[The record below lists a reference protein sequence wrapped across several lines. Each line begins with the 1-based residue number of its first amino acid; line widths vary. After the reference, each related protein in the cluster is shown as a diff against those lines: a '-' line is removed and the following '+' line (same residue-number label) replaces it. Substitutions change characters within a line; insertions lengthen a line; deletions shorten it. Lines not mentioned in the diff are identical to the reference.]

1 MSVTRLSVLS
11 LVQFS
16 VAQGVQRV
24 CGWDEIKKLGR
35 YDLRGCAELVLDH
48 GDHGPRIGDEGA
60 FELARALASES
71 GIGVVKVSL
80 VDQAIGVAGLAELAE
95 TLKTHPVLMSLD
107 VGGNPIGKQGAAIL
121 AEALQV
127 NHLLSSLYFVP
138 EDDGTGSAAAVAEA
152 IVEALSCNSQLQ
164 DSRVAERGA
173 EAARCK
179 AKLAKYVETA
189 QADINAAV
197 QAQAQ
202 LEAQMQRK
210 QASSTPPP
218 RSAPPQLGAE
228 QALPCADDHSE
239 CPTWAAAMECVNNPV
254 FMHAHCRKS
263 CEQCPTQTSLPPS
276 RELPPPDHPP
286 TLPPELPPPDHP
298 PTLPPDPPTLPLEL
312 PPPDHPPT
320 LPPVDPEMATPSGH
334 QAPLSVQMEA
344 RRLAAL
350 QDNLTPAAEIEAAL
364 AVAQHELSDHLAVKH
379 LDAFRADLHGEM
391 PLAGG
396 GGAAAPAPEASTLTP
411 EQAVQRS
418 EAQTRELLRWLS
430 AHELTEAA
438 HLPIL
443 RALGVQRVS
452 GTVGSLAPLQLLSY
466 AELSAE
472 LQGAPLPCSPTCAA
486 DKAAVYQALQ
496 RSIPK

>member
-1 MSVTRLSVLS
+1 MLTFTRLLESRVYAMRTTSVLLS
-11 LVQFS
+11 LVHVS

-24 CGWDEIKKLGR
+24 CGWDDIKKLGR

-71 GIGVVKVSL
+71 GIGVVKLSL

-107 VGGNPIGKQGAAIL
+107 VGGNPIGKPGAAIL

-127 NHLLSSLYFVP
+127 NHVLSSLYFVP

-164 DSRVAERGA
+164 DNRVAERGA

-179 AKLAKYVETA
+179 AKLARYVETA

-228 QALPCADDHSE
+228 QAHPCADDHSE

-263 CEQCPTQTSLPPS
+263 CDQCPTHKSLPPS

-286 TLPPELPPPDHP
+286 TLQAADPGLPPPDHP
-298 PTLPPDPPTLPLEL
+298 PTLQAA
-312 PPPDHPPT
+312 
-320 LPPVDPEMATPSGH
+320 DPEMATSSGH

-350 QDNLTPAAEIEAAL
+350 QDNFTPPAGTEAAQ
-364 AVAQHELSDHLAVKH
+364 AVAQHELSDDLAVKH
-379 LDAFRADLHGEM
+379 LDALRADLHGD
-391 PLAGG
+391 P
-396 GGAAAPAPEASTLTP
+396 AAAPAPEASTLTP
-411 EQAVQRS
+411 EQAAQKS

-452 GTVGSLAPLQLLSY
+452 GTVGSLAPLQLLSFS
-466 AELSAE
+466 ELSAE
-472 LQGAPLPCSPTCAA
+472 LQGAALPCSPTCAA

-496 RSIPK
+496 RSSPK

>member
-1 MSVTRLSVLS
+1 VLS
-11 LVQFS
+11 LVHVS

-24 CGWDEIKKLGR
+24 CGWDDIKKLGR

-71 GIGVVKVSL
+71 GIGVVKLSL

-107 VGGNPIGKQGAAIL
+107 VGGNPIGKPGAAIL

-127 NHLLSSLYFVP
+127 NHVLSSLYFVP

-164 DSRVAERGA
+164 DNRVAERGA

-179 AKLAKYVETA
+179 AKLARYVETA

-228 QALPCADDHSE
+228 QAHPCADDHSE

-263 CEQCPTQTSLPPS
+263 CDQCPTHKSLPPS
-276 RELPPPDHPP
+276 KELPPPDHPP
-286 TLPPELPPPDHP
+286 TLQAADPGLPPPDHP
-298 PTLPPDPPTLPLEL
+298 PTLQAADPGL

-320 LPPVDPEMATPSGH
+320 LQAADPEMATSSGH

-350 QDNLTPAAEIEAAL
+350 QNNFTPPAGTEAAQ
-364 AVAQHELSDHLAVKH
+364 AVAQHELSDDLAVKH
-379 LDAFRADLHGEM
+379 LDALRTDLHGEM

-396 GGAAAPAPEASTLTP
+396 PAPEASTLTP
-411 EQAVQRS
+411 EQAAQKS

-452 GTVGSLAPLQLLSY
+452 GTVGSLAPLQLLSFS
-466 AELSAE
+466 ELSAE
-472 LQGAPLPCSPTCAA
+472 LQGAALPCSPTCAA

-496 RSIPK
+496 RSSPK

>member
-1 MSVTRLSVLS
+1 MRTTSVLTRVSVLS
-11 LVQFS
+11 LVHVS

-71 GIGVVKVSL
+71 GMGVVKLSL

-107 VGGNPIGKQGAAIL
+107 VGGNPIGKPGAAIL

-127 NHLLSSLYFVP
+127 NHVLSSLYFVP

-164 DSRVAERGA
+164 DNRVAERGA

-179 AKLAKYVETA
+179 AKLTRYLETA

-228 QALPCADDHSE
+228 QAHPCADDHSE

-263 CEQCPTQTSLPPS
+263 CEQCPTQKSLPPS

-286 TLPPELPPPDHP
+286 TLQAA
-298 PTLPPDPPTLPLEL
+298 
-312 PPPDHPPT
+312 
-320 LPPVDPEMATPSGH
+320 DPEMATSSGH

-350 QDNLTPAAEIEAAL
+350 QDNFTPPAGTEAAQ
-364 AVAQHELSDHLAVKH
+364 AVAQHELSDDLAVKH
-379 LDAFRADLHGEM
+379 LDALRTDLHGEM

-396 GGAAAPAPEASTLTP
+396 PAPEASTLTP
-411 EQAVQRS
+411 EQAVQKS

-452 GTVGSLAPLQLLSY
+452 GTVGSLAPLQLLSFS
-466 AELSAE
+466 ELSAE
-472 LQGAPLPCSPTCAA
+472 LQGAALPCSPTCAA

-496 RSIPK
+496 RSSPK

>member
-71 GIGVVKVSL
+71 GIGVVKLSL

-107 VGGNPIGKQGAAIL
+107 VGGNPIGKHGAAIL

-286 TLPPELPPPDHP
+286 TLPP
-298 PTLPPDPPTLPLEL
+298 
-312 PPPDHPPT
+312 
-320 LPPVDPEMATPSGH
+320 VDPEMATPSGH

-350 QDNLTPAAEIEAAL
+350 HDNLTPAAEIEAAL
-364 AVAQHELSDHLAVKH
+364 AVAQHELSDDLAVKH

-496 RSIPK
+496 GSNPK

>member
-71 GIGVVKVSL
+71 GIGVVKLSL

-286 TLPPELPPPDHP
+286 TLPP
-298 PTLPPDPPTLPLEL
+298 
-312 PPPDHPPT
+312 
-320 LPPVDPEMATPSGH
+320 VDPEMATPSGH

-396 GGAAAPAPEASTLTP
+396 GGAAALAPEASTLTP

>member
-71 GIGVVKVSL
+71 GIGVVKLSL

-218 RSAPPQLGAE
+218 RSAPPQLSAE

-286 TLPPELPPPDHP
+286 TLPP
-298 PTLPPDPPTLPLEL
+298 
-312 PPPDHPPT
+312 
-320 LPPVDPEMATPSGH
+320 VDPEMATSSGH

-396 GGAAAPAPEASTLTP
+396 GGAAALAPEASTLTP

>member
-286 TLPPELPPPDHP
+286 TLPP
-298 PTLPPDPPTLPLEL
+298 
-312 PPPDHPPT
+312 
-320 LPPVDPEMATPSGH
+320 VDPEMATPSGH

-396 GGAAAPAPEASTLTP
+396 GGAAALAPEASTLTP

>member
-71 GIGVVKVSL
+71 GIGVVKLSL

-286 TLPPELPPPDHP
+286 TLPP
-298 PTLPPDPPTLPLEL
+298 
-312 PPPDHPPT
+312 
-320 LPPVDPEMATPSGH
+320 VDPEMATPSGH

-364 AVAQHELSDHLAVKH
+364 AVAQHELSDDLAVKH
-379 LDAFRADLHGEM
+379 LDALRADLHGD
-391 PLAGG
+391 P
-396 GGAAAPAPEASTLTP
+396 AAAPAPEASTLTP

>member
-24 CGWDEIKKLGR
+24 CGWDELKKLGR

-71 GIGVVKVSL
+71 GIGVVKLSL

-286 TLPPELPPPDHP
+286 TLPP
-298 PTLPPDPPTLPLEL
+298 
-312 PPPDHPPT
+312 
-320 LPPVDPEMATPSGH
+320 VDPEMATPSGH

-396 GGAAAPAPEASTLTP
+396 GGAAALAPEASTLTP

>member
-71 GIGVVKVSL
+71 GIDVVKLSL

-107 VGGNPIGKQGAAIL
+107 VGGNPIGKHGAAIL

-286 TLPPELPPPDHP
+286 TLPP
-298 PTLPPDPPTLPLEL
+298 
-312 PPPDHPPT
+312 
-320 LPPVDPEMATPSGH
+320 VDPEMATPSGH

-350 QDNLTPAAEIEAAL
+350 HDNLTPAAEIEAAL
-364 AVAQHELSDHLAVKH
+364 AVAQHELSDDLAVKH

-496 RSIPK
+496 GSNPK

>member
-71 GIGVVKVSL
+71 GIGVVKLSL

-127 NHLLSSLYFVP
+127 NHVLSSLYFVP

-164 DSRVAERGA
+164 DNRVAERGA

-179 AKLAKYVETA
+179 AKLARYIETA

-228 QALPCADDHSE
+228 QAHPCADDHSE

-263 CEQCPTQTSLPPS
+263 CDQCPTHKSLPPS

-286 TLPPELPPPDHP
+286 TLQAADPGLPPPDHP
-298 PTLPPDPPTLPLEL
+298 PTLQAA
-312 PPPDHPPT
+312 
-320 LPPVDPEMATPSGH
+320 DPEMATSSGH

-396 GGAAAPAPEASTLTP
+396 GGAAALAPEASTLTP

>member
-1 MSVTRLSVLS
+1 VLS
-11 LVQFS
+11 LVHVS

-48 GDHGPRIGDEGA
+48 ADHGPRIGDEGA

-71 GIGVVKVSL
+71 GIGVVKLSL

-127 NHLLSSLYFVP
+127 NHVLSSLYFVP

-164 DSRVAERGA
+164 DNRVAERGA

-179 AKLAKYVETA
+179 AKLARYIETA
-189 QADINAAV
+189 HEDINAAV

-210 QASSTPPP
+210 QASSTTPP

-228 QALPCADDHSE
+228 QAHPCADDHSE

-263 CEQCPTQTSLPPS
+263 CEQCPTQKSLPPS

-286 TLPPELPPPDHP
+286 TLLAADPGLPPPDHP
-298 PTLPPDPPTLPLEL
+298 PTLPPA
-312 PPPDHPPT
+312 
-320 LPPVDPEMATPSGH
+320 DPEMATSSGH
-334 QAPLSVQMEA
+334 QAPLSVQMEV

-350 QDNLTPAAEIEAAL
+350 QDNFTPPAGTEAAQP
-364 AVAQHELSDHLAVKH
+364 VAQHELSDDLAVKH
-379 LDAFRADLHGEM
+379 LDALRADLHGDM

-396 GGAAAPAPEASTLTP
+396 GPAAAPAPEASTLTP
-411 EQAVQRS
+411 EQAVQKS

-452 GTVGSLAPLQLLSY
+452 GTVGSLAPLQLLGFS
-466 AELSAE
+466 ELSAE
-472 LQGAPLPCSPTCAA
+472 LQGAALPCSPACAA

-496 RSIPK
+496 RSNPK

>member
-71 GIGVVKVSL
+71 GIGVVKLSL

-286 TLPPELPPPDHP
+286 TLPP
-298 PTLPPDPPTLPLEL
+298 
-312 PPPDHPPT
+312 
-320 LPPVDPEMATPSGH
+320 VDPEMATPSGH

>member
-107 VGGNPIGKQGAAIL
+107 VGGNPLGKPGAAIL

-286 TLPPELPPPDHP
+286 TLPP
-298 PTLPPDPPTLPLEL
+298 
-312 PPPDHPPT
+312 
-320 LPPVDPEMATPSGH
+320 VDPEMATPSGH

-396 GGAAAPAPEASTLTP
+396 GGAAALAPEASTLTP

>member
-1 MSVTRLSVLS
+1 MLS

-71 GIGVVKVSL
+71 GIDVVKLSL

-107 VGGNPIGKQGAAIL
+107 VGGNPIGKHGAAIL

-286 TLPPELPPPDHP
+286 TLPP
-298 PTLPPDPPTLPLEL
+298 
-312 PPPDHPPT
+312 
-320 LPPVDPEMATPSGH
+320 VDPEMATPSGH

-350 QDNLTPAAEIEAAL
+350 HDNLTPAAEIEAAL
-364 AVAQHELSDHLAVKH
+364 AVAQHELSDDLAVKH

-496 RSIPK
+496 GSNPK